1 MITPNWQHHS
11 KKEQKRTLKPQ
22 ALRRA
27 RRRLKMFK
35 LKMKFVSVKQR
46 QHDASDMKYQI
57 GKRHVF
63 VDSEPVRM
71 YFINDIPFA
80 FDGLEHHQKQ
90 DKWILTE
97 CAINPEYTL
106 EDILRWGDYL
116 MEEECHPVL
125 FELDLLN
132 REILPE

>member
-1 MITPNWQHHS
+1 
-11 KKEQKRTLKPQ
+11 
-22 ALRRA
+22 
-27 RRRLKMFK
+27 
-35 LKMKFVSVKQR
+35 
-46 QHDASDMKYQI
+46 MKYQI

-125 FELDLLN
+125 FELDLVN

>member
-1 MITPNWQHHS
+1 
-11 KKEQKRTLKPQ
+11 
-22 ALRRA
+22 
-27 RRRLKMFK
+27 
-35 LKMKFVSVKQR
+35 
-46 QHDASDMKYQI
+46 MKYQI
-57 GKRHVF
+57 GKRPVF

>member
-1 MITPNWQHHS
+1 MTTPNWQHHS

-35 LKMKFVSVKQR
+35 LKMKFVSVKER

-90 DKWILTE
+90 DTWILTE
-97 CAINPEYTL
+97 CAINPEYEL

-125 FELDLLN
+125 FELDLVN